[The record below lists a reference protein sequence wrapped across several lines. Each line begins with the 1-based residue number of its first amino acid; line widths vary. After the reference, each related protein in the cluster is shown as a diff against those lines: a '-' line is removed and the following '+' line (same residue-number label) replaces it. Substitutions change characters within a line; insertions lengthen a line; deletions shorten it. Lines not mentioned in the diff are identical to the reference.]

1 MENPGRLSGFFVA
14 YQCEM
19 KASKNINISFFT
31 AECSYVLRQKN
42 DIRVWLTAV
51 AKIEKQRIESLTYV
65 FCSDEYL
72 YKMNVQFL
80 SHKTLTDIITFDTA
94 ESENGITGEI
104 YISID
109 RVREN
114 AAELGLLFRDE
125 LHRVMAHGL
134 LHLCGYKDK
143 LPSDKKRMTSREDF
157 SLSLRKFL

>member
-1 MENPGRLSGFFVA
+1 
-14 YQCEM
+14 M
-19 KASKNINISFFT
+19 KTSAHKNITFYT
-31 AECSYVLRQKN
+31 ADCTYVLRGKN
-42 DIRVWLTAV
+42 DIRKWLTAV
-51 AKIEKQRIESLTYV
+51 AKTEKQRIDALSYV
-65 FCSDEYL
+65 FCSDSYL
-72 YKMNVQFL
+72 YNMNVQFL
-80 SHKTLTDIITFDTA
+80 NHKTLTDIITFDTA
-94 ESENGITGEI
+94 ESVNGITGEI

-143 LPSDKKRMTSREDF
+143 LPKDKKRMTSREDF